1 MTVIYRN
8 EDATPESEKSC
19 ERIAVPI
26 FTPTFRSCVYSL
38 NLSESLTRRAR
49 NDQPTRETEHRT
61 LRSLFSLNLKR
72 VLIAVKITGA
82 PSPYYRTAAP
92 RLVSLYV
99 EIFKTFPMVEN
110 HRRRPFRATLQSLNL
125 REPVGRIVYFLNNIT
140 CSPVSEECRQKSK

>member
-26 FTPTFRSCVYSL
+26 FTPTFRSCVNSL

-49 NDQPTRETEHRT
+49 NDQPTEGDRALYTSF
-61 LRSLFSLNLKR
+61 SLFSQPK
-72 VLIAVKITGA
+72 TG
-82 PSPYYRTAAP
+82 SNCCENNCRAAP
-92 RLVSLYV
+92 RPVSLYV

-110 HRRRPFRATLQSLNL
+110 HRRRPFRATFRSSNL